1 MVVPGRLLEL
11 AGPPFGHGTQGEDGD
26 DAHPDGCQAGA
37 QDPHGPGERGAFVG
51 TLEVRHGVADQPAA
65 DAGHQDGQERQQP
78 GRRRGCRR
86 RDGTDGSGPN
96 VVHGPEAIAIRKGSP
111 AVGRP
116 FTGRCQT
123 APVGDGAAR
132 RWDGGPESYH
142 VVGGLLTEQCSTLLV
157 ANRRRD
163 GRLEWTP
170 PGGVVDYGEASL
182 DALSREVV
190 EETGLTVDGWSEAL
204 YRVTVDFPDR
214 YMLLGVE
221 VHLARSW
228 HGDLALDDPDDIVE
242 DARFAD
248 PDEAR
253 RLLATAPRWVREP
266 VTAWMSG
273 FLPEDPGDGVPHF
286 GYVARGSNPSDLV
299 VERLDAG
306 VD

>member
-1 MVVPGRLLEL
+1 M
-11 AGPPFGHGTQGEDGD
+11 
-26 DAHPDGCQAGA
+26 
-37 QDPHGPGERGAFVG
+37 
-51 TLEVRHGVADQPAA
+51 
-65 DAGHQDGQERQQP
+65 
-78 GRRRGCRR
+78 
-86 RDGTDGSGPN
+86 
-96 VVHGPEAIAIRKGSP
+96 VHGPEAIAIRKGGP
-111 AVGRP
+111 ALGRP
-116 FTGRCQT
+116 ATGRCQT

-132 RWDGGPESYH
+132 RWH

-170 PGGVVDYGEASL
+170 PGGVVDHGEASL
-182 DALSREVV
+182 DALSREVA
-190 EETGLTVDGWSEAL
+190 EETGLTVDGWSEAI
-204 YRVTVDFPDR
+204 YRVTVNFPDR

-228 HGDLALDDPDDIVE
+228 HGDLVLDDPDDIVE

-286 GYVARGSNPSDLV
+286 GYVAHGSNPSDLV

-306 VD
+306 AD